1 MGQQR
6 IKQKIK
12 ILAIHLRIK
21 PKIIITRVISKTIT
35 IQILQIMIQI
45 RRCHNRIRLMGLTIV
60 SKIQLSQINK
70 KILQLSQSSL
80 MLVQMIRR
88 QIPKIIIIQTPIMPI
103 TRIYQLIIKNK
114 KKFHYPFKM
123 ILDQYQQLKIKK
135 SQKVSQKVLQQQ
147 LQLCLFLL
155 F

>member
-12 ILAIHLRIK
+12 ILAINKRIK

-70 KILQLSQSSL
+70 KIL
-80 MLVQMIRR
+80 
-88 QIPKIIIIQTPIMPI
+88 
-103 TRIYQLIIKNK
+103 
-114 KKFHYPFKM
+114 
-123 ILDQYQQLKIKK
+123 
-135 SQKVSQKVLQQQ
+135 
-147 LQLCLFLL
+147 
-155 F
+155 